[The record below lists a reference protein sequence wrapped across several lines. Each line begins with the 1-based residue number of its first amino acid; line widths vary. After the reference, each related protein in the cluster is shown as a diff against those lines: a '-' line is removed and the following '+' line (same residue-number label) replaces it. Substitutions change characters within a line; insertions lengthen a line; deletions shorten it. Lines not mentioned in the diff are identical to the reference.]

1 MLLHLCYK
9 ITISIKHGAGIW
21 IPTFAPFLW
30 PSFVGKYSST
40 MEHMGTCNGQDKDSP
55 INHDGMTIA
64 HPMSLDHGTY
74 LVIDCFF
81 PIRFQKTWFL
91 TILKKQNYSGTV
103 FFSNTNALL
112 RPIMLPNA
120 FLHPVMLFLVK
131 RRNHTISDLE
141 NSFILR
147 NMLRTVLNGFWTLFE
162 RSWTRTLFFT
172 QFGLN
177 GSFTLC
183 VFWYFSFFVIF
194 LEKNS
199 LKYFKLLFWNHVFAD
214 RK

>member
-1 MLLHLCYK
+1 
-9 ITISIKHGAGIW
+9 
-21 IPTFAPFLW
+21 
-30 PSFVGKYSST
+30 

-74 LVIDCFF
+74 LVIDWFF

-147 NMLRTVLNGFWTLFE
+147 NMLRTVLNGF
-162 RSWTRTLFFT
+162 
-172 QFGLN
+172 
-177 GSFTLC
+177 
-183 VFWYFSFFVIF
+183 
-194 LEKNS
+194 
-199 LKYFKLLFWNHVFAD
+199 
-214 RK
+214 